1 MHVSKLVAPVLLG
14 LLLTTGAAAQTGAD
28 AGTSAAP
35 ESASAKT
42 AGTTKSGKKS
52 TAKSSKKKSA
62 SKKRKRRKARVA
74 APVTPAPPPVEAVKV
89 PEDHE
94 PPILT
99 HTPVIAAKKG
109 MPFTI
114 AVNAKDQSGV
124 VAPTV
129 YLRRKGAP
137 ASDYLAMRMSP
148 AGPSGDYAFEVPA
161 ALVSVDAL
169 EYYVEAWDEHGN
181 GPARVGSP
189 DNPLAVSIEEEKKV
203 VIAPPPPV
211 APPAV
216 VLAEPKGATP
226 ASASTTVLQ
235 ATREQPLES
244 ATSAV
249 VAAPAPKK
257 AIEPPSGD
265 TVIGLGID
273 AGFPGG
279 GGLSL
284 LVRPLWWLRFNGGL
298 AYNYVG
304 LGYRGGIS
312 LAPCFC
318 AVTPTLNLD
327 AGHYVNGD
335 WTKVSNV
342 TDPNAHAL
350 LSHVSYTFATAQLGL
365 ELGSQRWFNFYLRGG
380 LAYFETGFSGSDLT
394 SLAQGK
400 IASDPSTTYKV
411 GDGKLK
417 SVAPCVSLGFNIF
430 VY

>member
-1 MHVSKLVAPVLLG
+1 MHVCKLVAPILLG
-14 LLLTTGAAAQTGAD
+14 LLLTTAAAAQTGPD
-28 AGTSAAP
+28 AGTGAAP
-35 ESASAKT
+35 ESASART
-42 AGTTKSGKKS
+42 AGTKKS
-52 TAKSSKKKSA
+52 RKKSAAKSSKKTA
-62 SKKRKRRKARVA
+62 SKKRKRKKARVA
-74 APVTPAPPPVEAVKV
+74 APVAPAPVEAVKV

-99 HTPVIAAKKG
+99 HTPVITAKKG
-109 MPFTI
+109 IPFTI
-114 AVNAKDQSGV
+114 AVNAADQSGV
-124 VAPTV
+124 VGPTL
-129 YLRRKGAP
+129 YLRKKGAP
-137 ASDYLAMRMSP
+137 ASDYVSMRMSA
-148 AGPSGDYAFEVPA
+148 AGPPGEYALEVPA

-169 EYYVEAWDEHGN
+169 EYYIEAWDEHGN

-189 DNPLAVSIEEEKKV
+189 DNPLAVSVEQEKKV
-203 VIAPPPPV
+203 VIAPPPV
-211 APPAV
+211 APAAV
-216 VLAEPKGATP
+216 VIAEPKGATP
-226 ASASTTVLQ
+226 ASAPTTVLQ

-244 ATSAV
+244 ATSAI

-257 AIEPPSGD
+257 PIEPPSGE
-265 TVIGLGID
+265 TLIGLGID

-284 LVRPLWWLRFNGGL
+284 LVRPLWWLRLNGGL

-318 AVTPTLNLD
+318 VVTPTLNLD

-335 WTKVSNV
+335 WNKVSNV

-350 LSHVSYTFATAQLGL
+350 LSRVSYTFATAQLGL
-365 ELGSQRWFNFYLRGG
+365 EFGSQRWFNFYLRGG

-417 SVAPCVSLGFNIF
+417 SLAPCVSLGANTLG
-430 VY
+430 Y